1 MRKHSLKMNFAKCAF
16 GVSAGNFLENF
27 LEFLVHQK
35 GIDMDKNKVKTV
47 LEVGLLVNQKELQSL
62 IGKINFMRRFITNS
76 TSKLKDFLP
85 LPRLK
90 QAKEFI

>member
-1 MRKHSLKMNFAKCAF
+1 
-16 GVSAGNFLENF
+16 
-27 LEFLVHQK
+27 
-35 GIDMDKNKVKTV
+35 MDKNKVKTV

-90 QAKEFI
+90 QAKEFIWVVYSKSHLIRLSNV